1 MPKPKQTM
9 LPVIQISPQRREE
22 LHNKLKEIYN
32 EVKSRFNDFGK
43 FQDVLTLQTGYGS
56 KDLKDQ
62 QEPEECAKQFL
73 IKPLIEFLGY
83 EPVGETTL
91 PTPFGMKNPD
101 YKLKP
106 INQEKPLFYVEAEP
120 FNTDLSSRGHG
131 ISQVNDWLLSKASK
145 TLYGIA
151 TDGFTWVLLKFEEA
165 SSKARPIYIV
175 DLRSVFSRFLHK
187 VVLGTTTEAHQIE
200 ENFLQFDSQIA
211 FKFLE
216 KKLEFLEDEKEA
228 ISKNFYNDY
237 VQYVFGYNDK
247 GEQIQGTY
255 LLKEVIPPQNIA
267 TNQSN
272 LFAVV
277 LMNRLIFI
285 KFLEENEVVSK
296 TLLKDLWGR
305 YKESGSAS
313 SFYDAY
319 LKSLF
324 YEVFNKG
331 KESRRTNVALN
342 PLYKNIPY
350 LNGGLFRAIVSMESN
365 YGISD
370 EGIDL
375 VLNTFFKKYKFG
387 SNQQINAD
395 MLGYIFEKT
404 INYISGQGT
413 NKQKEEGAYYTP
425 DDIVGFIIEKTLT
438 PVIFDKMKEG
448 LRKVGWR
455 DIDLKDFDSID
466 TLLSSEYRPKSR
478 KAIIE
483 MIKSIDTIRVVDP
496 ACGSGHFLTAMLSRI
511 LRVKENL
518 LRSVDEEVDRYHL
531 KKQIITKNIYGVDID
546 ENAVEIARL
555 RLWLSLIEE
564 VQETKH
570 IEPLPN
576 IDFNI
581 VAGNSLIG
589 WLNETLETHP
599 FNELLQ
605 DTTVQASLENVALTH
620 PKEVTEVKKLLEKKN
635 LVDTIKAYEK
645 LILVYSS
652 ENGESAVK
660 IREAIAEIRT
670 KLYEVYSDAYNNF
683 IHENSNLR
691 KLDIAEF
698 SKLVSNL
705 KARTPFHWKV
715 DFGTVFE
722 NNGFDVVVG
731 NPPYIEDGKYGK
743 NNAYELKVIECT
755 RAENNNGNWNYTN
768 EPLLYASNSCGNTH
782 AYFIERSIELLKD
795 GGKFGFIVPVALV
808 STVRMNSIREVV
820 QSDSSEVFYYNFDD
834 RPSKI
839 FRGIEHCRSTIVIT
853 EKGNSVQKV
862 TTSKF
867 QKWHSEDR
875 GKLLKNLK
883 TIQWNLEN
891 QGELI
896 PKIGTSIEKDA
907 IKKMRET
914 SKGKTVSDFLKTNG
928 ANVWYYNATSNW
940 IHAHMEQ
947 DVPKVE
953 YYDSFTKDESKIIPQ
968 GKKTEQISSHYKFIT
983 VDPKHQ
989 FIVNGFLNTSLFYWW
1004 FVIWS
1009 DGRDL
1014 LKQNITSFPI
1024 DLDSFPENLAQKL
1037 QSLVVR
1043 LMQSYNDNS
1052 HIQPNTR
1059 KDGEYYIVIKE
1070 IKPKY
1075 SKTIIDQIDDIFAE
1089 YFGFAEKEKEF
1100 IKTFDIKFRIE
1111 EE

>member
-9 LPVIQISPQRREE
+9 LPVITVSKQRRDE

-32 EVKSRFNDFGK
+32 EVKARFNDFGK
-43 FQDVLTLQTGYGS
+43 FQDVLTYPTTSYGS

-62 QEPEECAKQFL
+62 QEPEEFVKQFV

-83 EPVGETTL
+83 EGVGETTL

-120 FNTDLSSRGHG
+120 FNMDLFSRSHG
-131 ISQVNDWLLSKASK
+131 ASQVNDWLLSKASK

-151 TDGFTWVLLKFEEA
+151 TDGFIWVLLKFEEA
-165 SSKARPIYIV
+165 SSKARPIYTV
-175 DLRSVFSRFLHK
+175 DLRPVFSRFLHK
-187 VVLGTTTEAHQIE
+187 VVLGATTESDQIE
-200 ENFLQFDSQIA
+200 ENFLQFDSQTA
-211 FKFLE
+211 LTFLE

-237 VQYVFGYNDK
+237 VEYVFGYDK
-247 GEQIQGTY
+247 DGKQITGTY
-255 LLKEVIPPQNIA
+255 LLKEVSPPENIA

-285 KFLEENEVVSK
+285 KFLEENEVVTK

-313 SFYDAY
+313 SFYEAY

-331 KESRRTNVALN
+331 KENRRTNVASN

-350 LNGGLFRAIVSMESN
+350 LNGGLFRPVISMETN
-365 YGISD
+365 YSISD
-370 EGIDL
+370 EGIEL

-425 DDIVGFIIEKTLT
+425 DDIVSFIIEKTLT
-438 PVIFDKMKEG
+438 PVIFEKMKEG
-448 LRKVGWR
+448 LRNVGWR
-455 DIDLKDFDSID
+455 DIDLKDFDSIE
-466 TLLSSEYRPKSR
+466 TLLTSNDRPKSP
-478 KAIIE
+478 KAIRE

-511 LRVKENL
+511 LRVQESL
-518 LRSVDEEVDRYHL
+518 LRSIDEKVDRYHL
-531 KKQIITKNIYGVDID
+531 KKQIITRNIYGVDID
-546 ENAVEIARL
+546 ENAIEIARL

-564 VQETKH
+564 LQDTKR

-589 WLNETLETHP
+589 WMNENLATHP
-599 FNELLQ
+599 FMELLQ
-605 DTTVQASLENVALTH
+605 DQIVQSSLDSLESTH
-620 PKEVTEVKKLLEKKN
+620 PKEVTQVKKLLEKKT
-635 LVDTIKAYEK
+635 LTDTIKAYED
-645 LILVYSS
+645 LISVYCS
-652 ENGESAVK
+652 ESGESAVK
-660 IREAIAEIRT
+660 IREAIAEIRL
-670 KLYEVYSDAYNNF
+670 KLYEVYNNSYNSF
-683 IHENSNLR
+683 IHENSTLS
-691 KLDIAEF
+691 KLDIRKF
-698 SKLVSNL
+698 SELVDNL
-705 KARTPFHWKV
+705 KTRKPFHWKV
-715 DFGTVFE
+715 DYGAVFE
-722 NNGFDVVVG
+722 NKGFDVVVG
-731 NPPYIEDGKYGK
+731 NPPYIEDGNY
-743 NNAYELKVIECT
+743 NQSELQVIECT
-755 RAENNNGNWNYTN
+755 KTSNGNGDRDKK
-768 EPLLYASNSCGNTH
+768 EPLLYTSNDCGNTH
-782 AYFIERSIELLKD
+782 AYFIERSIKVLKD

-808 STVRMNSIREVV
+808 STDRMDSIREVIHGSS
-820 QSDSSEVFYYNFDD
+820 SDVFYYNFDD

-853 EKGNSVQKV
+853 EKGTGVQKV

-867 QKWHSEDR
+867 QKWKSEDR
-875 GKLLKNLK
+875 PKLLKKLK
-883 TIQWNLEN
+883 TIQWKLENLEAKV
-891 QGELI
+891 
-896 PKIGTSIEKDA
+896 PKIGTVEERDI
-907 IKKMRET
+907 IKKLT
-914 SKGKTVSDFLKTNG
+914 DCSGGKTINEALKSTG
-928 ANVWYYNATSNW
+928 TKIWYYNATSNW
-940 IHAHMEQ
+940 IHAHTQEFI
-947 DVPKVE
+947 PRTE
-953 YYDSFTKDESKIIPQ
+953 YFDSFRMDGTDIIPVGT
-968 GKKTEQISSHYKFIT
+968 GKVQISTHYKALT
-983 VDPKHQ
+983 LDDKYSH
-989 FIVNGFLNTSLFYWW
+989 IVNGLLNTSLFYWW

-1014 LKQNITSFPI
+1014 LNQHVTSFPI
-1024 DLDSFPENLAQKL
+1024 DIEALPSDKNATL
-1037 QSLVVR
+1037 QTLVNQ
-1043 LMQSYNDNS
+1043 LMQSYFDNS
-1052 HIQPNTR
+1052 NIKMNTR
-1059 KDGEYYIVIKE
+1059 DNGKYAIRIRE
-1070 IKPKY
+1070 ILPKR
-1075 SKTIIDQIDDIFAE
+1075 SKAIIDQIDDLFAD
-1089 YFGFAEKEKEF
+1089 YFGFTPKEKEL
-1100 IKTFDIKFRIE
+1100 IKTFDLKFRIE